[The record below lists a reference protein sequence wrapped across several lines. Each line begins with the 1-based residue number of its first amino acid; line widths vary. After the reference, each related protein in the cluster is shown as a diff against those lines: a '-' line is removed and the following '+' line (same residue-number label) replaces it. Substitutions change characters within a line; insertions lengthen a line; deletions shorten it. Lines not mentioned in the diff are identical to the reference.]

1 MGRAATDPP
10 PDVKPDDPTPPDT
23 PRETPSGS
31 DATVEMPAA
40 DEPDPKPDKQP
51 G

>member
-23 PRETPSGS
+23 PRETPSGPSGS

-40 DEPDPKPDKQP
+40 DEPDKKP